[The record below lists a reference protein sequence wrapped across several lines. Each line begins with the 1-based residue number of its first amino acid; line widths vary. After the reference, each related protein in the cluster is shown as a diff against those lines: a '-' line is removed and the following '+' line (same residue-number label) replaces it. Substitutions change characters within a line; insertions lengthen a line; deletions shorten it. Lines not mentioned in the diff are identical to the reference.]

1 MICSGLLDLILAEA
15 NDKRSRDDSRQ
26 PTATEENVSYGR
38 KAKLGEIR

>member
-26 PTATEENVSYGR
+26 PTATEENVWTKSKAGR
-38 KAKLGEIR
+38 D